1 MTMLKF
7 NKEVVKLS
15 TKTTM
20 TVQETADFLGVH
32 HDTVYT
38 MVRERQIP
46 FFRVRKRIFFK
57 REVLEEWQLAQMES
71 NFQPVE

>member
-7 NKEVVKLS
+7 NKEVVKLP

-20 TVQETADFLGVH
+20 TVHETADFLGVH

-38 MVRERQIP
+38 MVREKQIP
-46 FFRVRKRIFFK
+46 FFRIRKRIFFK

>member
-1 MTMLKF
+1 MPEKSTM
-7 NKEVVKLS
+7 N
-15 TKTTM
+15 
-20 TVQETADFLGVH
+20 VQETADFLGVH

-38 MVRERQIP
+38 MVKERQIP

-71 NFQPVE
+71 NFQPVID